1 MSKQWTAILI
11 GGLLPAVFLGI
22 SSVFQKTASRAGI
35 APGFYLLIIG
45 IVVALVG
52 AAVALVQRDASVSAS
67 GAVQTVGFAILWS
80 VGILGIMLGLGRYE
94 GQVSVLVPLYNM
106 NTLVAVGIG
115 LVLLGEWRDVNAWR
129 LLAGAAL
136 IVAGGVLAGTSVK

>member
-1 MSKQWTAILI
+1 MSKQWAAILI

-22 SSVFQKTASRAGI
+22 SGAVQKTASRTGI
-35 APGFYLLIIG
+35 APGLYLLIIG
-45 IVVALVG
+45 LVVALVG

-80 VGILGIMLGLGRYE
+80 VGILGIMLGLGRFE

-115 LVLLGEWRDVNAWR
+115 LVLLGEWRDVSVWR

-136 IVAGGVLAGTSVK
+136 IVAGGVLAGSSVK